1 MHRKAVIHF
10 NPGQPVY
17 IGINTAFV
25 GKDYRVVA
33 KGHDGSVRIA
43 GVHGFD
49 GKDGN
54 SVEVNIHFVTLGS
67 LTIDARGG
75 NGDKG
80 HDGVTEER
88 ASKTLSDGD
97 GTYKSIA
104 PVRAATA
111 GGAGGNRRQRR
122 QHYLNLQHS
131 GFYSYI

>member
-1 MHRKAVIHF
+1 
-10 NPGQPVY
+10 
-17 IGINTAFV
+17 
-25 GKDYRVVA
+25 
-33 KGHDGSVRIA
+33 
-43 GVHGFD
+43 
-49 GKDGN
+49 
-54 SVEVNIHFVTLGS
+54 LGS

-111 GGAGGNRRQRR
+111 GGTGGNGGNGGNIT
-122 QHYLNLQHS
+122 LT
-131 GFYSYI
+131 YSTADFIPIFNQSRKKKSIILLYKGGTGGKPGRFGKINGQNGTDGKVRLININQAINTRDQ